1 MKTTILPVLALLGG
15 SMLAGAASADG
26 AVSSSYTKL
35 DIRKGCEQTSSN
47 EVGGSYLCAGFAD
60 YPVHFAEG
68 DLRQSV
74 FFGHVG
80 GWHAERAWESFGQF
94 NYVNETIEWRLK
106 DGKPF
111 ATILRWFVE
120 NINPDTGAPDD
131 AHRGQVLVVSRVAQP
146 DDGDGCVVGYVDALA
161 NGDANTLARQ
171 VADTLAEGFAC
182 RTDEPQFHGA
192 RGPLSGDPTRVF
204 GD

>member
-1 MKTTILPVLALLGG
+1 MRNTILLSAALFAASVLA
-15 SMLAGAASADG
+15 STASADG
-26 AVSSSYTKL
+26 AISSTYSRL
-35 DIRKGCEQTSSN
+35 DIGKDCTETSSN
-47 EVGGSYLCAGFAD
+47 EAGGSYRCAGFDGYA
-60 YPVHFAEG
+60 VHFAEG

-80 GWHAERAWESFGQF
+80 DWHAGRAWESFGQF
-94 NYVNETIEWRLK
+94 NYINDTVEWRLK

-111 ATILRWFVE
+111 ATILRWFIE
-120 NINPDTGAPDD
+120 NPNPDTGSPDE

-171 VADTLAEGFAC
+171 VADTLAGGFAC
-182 RTDEPQFHGA
+182 RVDEPQFHGN
-192 RGPLSGDPTRVF
+192 RGPLSGGPTRVF